1 MTPTIL
7 SLNPAALVKTN
18 QVNNF
23 LSEVSFMGQNKSE
36 LVLNRKA
43 LAGAEVIIMKLI

>member
-1 MTPTIL
+1 MTLATL

-23 LSEVSFMGQNKSE
+23 LSEIAFMGQNKSE
-36 LVLNRKA
+36 LVLNRQA
-43 LAGAEVIIMKLI
+43 LAGAGVIIMKLI